1 MLQAQTSRSPQS
13 GAPSPGAPSPPTRAP
28 PSVPVRFTPQRKPPQ
43 SGQQQQQQGA
53 HTVSAEYQHQ
63 HAATQQRTPS
73 PQVQVL
79 DAVYSDHREQQRQL
93 NEVLRDLTK
102 AVKFSEQKTVRRGG
116 PELATHGHTGQQRVE
131 DKIAAALS
139 HHLRTT
145 AQDEAADAVDSLFRD
160 TVASVPPRY
169 ASVSP
174 HSPSGHPNEDAEL
187 GDRLVQRFRVWE
199 QRVHRLESR
208 AADSERRTANDLER
222 VAAEAQLLD
231 AKRRED
237 IATLQAKLAEAA
249 VRADTAYELTKRAS
263 ASPQRDSDVRVQLEQ
278 LVTEVR
284 TILPRRDE
292 PSWTEDE
299 SPWRLLSERLGTLSD
314 RVDAM
319 SSAPLMPSV
328 SPDLHR
334 ALEARVVQLE
344 SRPVRRA
351 PSVGDAVD
359 SDALTRRVA
368 ALEAQGSGGV
378 EPLVVKLSSVERSL
392 AIYARDED
400 LEHLTRRVAALER
413 RPPPAFPD
421 YDQRLAVLEREV
433 SALRLAD
440 ERIDGRVEEVF
451 RQLQGITNGQR
462 KGERQLQA
470 LQDRLESWDPSA
482 ARNRDVGQDVR
493 ETVDGLN
500 AKLDRLAQRVP
511 EAGLTEALSAR
522 VGTLEDDAAAAAG
535 GASAADLDALRKRV
549 DDIASRL
556 GRLRDSSE
564 VDALK
569 DRLATQLEG
578 GASAAD
584 LDALRK
590 RVDDIVSHLGTLK
603 DPAPKL
609 AELER
614 DLKALLESTQAI
626 GTMQGAIKD
635 LERRV
640 KALEDALKR
649 ASKEQQDLLEEQGT
663 RLEGCEDEVALLQ
676 RDKRKMVE
684 EVEEARKDHAA
695 LKGYVEQTAERFDKD
710 KAEIHEKFHNL
721 QVQVEENR
729 STCRDLDVKVAHL
742 SHGVN
747 PQSTISQAA
756 SSRSAS
762 VT

>member
-549 DDIASRL
+549 DDI
-556 GRLRDSSE
+556 
-564 VDALK
+564 
-569 DRLATQLEG
+569 
-578 GASAAD
+578 
-584 LDALRK
+584 
-590 RVDDIVSHLGTLK
+590 VSHLGTLK